1 LEADIQEVVNRDE
14 SVGLMEPM
22 RLDSAFQHRV
32 VLTDLALELATTS
45 EVSIEVRRLMPAA
58 YAVIS
63 FLYSGC

>member
-1 LEADIQEVVNRDE
+1 
-14 SVGLMEPM
+14 MEPM